1 MRFSFVILAIALGA
15 WEQTQASLPSIQ
27 TDPSVF
33 SLDEL
38 IDREIA
44 AGSRIEME
52 IQLDPQKLA
61 DRFKKCIPVE
71 SQIFNGQWNES
82 LDSRIFTTKE
92 LSDLMKCNSKSC
104 AHNFLPQEIDQLTKA
119 QTESERIQ
127 LFKQFYKNR
136 YLRQA
141 SVSPERAR
149 FLIRTKDRPFQI
161 CQSTRFNQLL
171 DDRPN
176 THWPMRLSLA
186 HYDQRMRPTTRL
198 LQGDFYTSDSG
209 DLCFADAF
217 VYSNHYDLD
226 RIEVWRWKQS
236 SPSTGSLELQV
247 RHRIDLLNT
256 WYRRLNKGALRE
268 ELRQIVENHVRQAAS
283 CLSSKP

>member
-1 MRFSFVILAIALGA
+1 MRFFFVILAIALGA
-15 WEQTQASLPSIQ
+15 GEQTQASLPSLEIE
-27 TDPSVF
+27 PSVF
-33 SLDEL
+33 SLEEL

-52 IQLDPQKLA
+52 IQLNPQKLA
-61 DRFKKCIPVE
+61 DRFKMCIPIE
-71 SQIFNGQWNES
+71 SQTFDGQWNES

-92 LSDLMKCNSKSC
+92 LSDLMKCNPKSC
-104 AHNFLPQEIDQLTKA
+104 AHNFLPQEIDLLTKA
-119 QTESERIQ
+119 QTEGEKVQ

-141 SVSPERAR
+141 SVSPDRAK
-149 FLIRTKDRPFQI
+149 FLIRAKDRPFQI
-161 CQSTRFNQLL
+161 CQSTRLNQLL
-171 DDRPN
+171 DERPN
-176 THWPMRLSLA
+176 TNWPMRLSLA

-236 SPSTGSLELQV
+236 SISTGSLELQV

-283 CLSSKP
+283 CISSKP

>member
-1 MRFSFVILAIALGA
+1 MRFSLVILAVALSA
-15 WEQTQASLPSIQ
+15 QDLALASKLSNR

-38 IDREIA
+38 MDREIA
-44 AGSRIEME
+44 AGSKME
-52 IQLDPQKLA
+52 LEIHLDPQKLSE
-61 DRFKKCIPVE
+61 RFKQCIPIE
-71 SQIFNGQWNES
+71 SQIFDGQWNES
-82 LDSRIFTTKE
+82 LDSRIFTAKE
-92 LSDLMKCNSKSC
+92 LSDLMNCNPKSC
-104 AHNFLPQEIDQLTKA
+104 AHNFLPQEIDLLTKA
-119 QTESERIQ
+119 QTEGEKIQ

-141 SVSPERAR
+141 SVSPDRAK
-149 FLIRTKDRPFQI
+149 FLIRTKDRPFQV
-161 CQSTRFNQLL
+161 CQSSRFNQLL
-171 DDRPN
+171 DERPN
-176 THWPMRLSLA
+176 VSWPMRLSLA

-198 LQGDFYTSDSG
+198 LLGDFYTSDTG

-236 SPSTGSLELQV
+236 SQSMGTLELQV

-256 WYRRLNKGALRE
+256 WYRRLSKGTLRE